1 MSLAITNTSPRIS
14 RLVARLQAQ
23 SSYWLA
29 WVLLAMHMN
38 VNTVDVGYRVK
49 WCAFHHVRCYLN
61 TLMLQLMAGAERLC
75 HIFEWGREL
84 MLYFQMGPRDE
95 KGWEPL
101 VYNVNSPT
109 MLHFVR
115 SRWHLLHAFQFA
127 WNVNSAITSIMQSPR
142 GPVIGKFCSY
152 LACTQWGEVPCVLCS
167 PRQETLRQGW
177 PTCLR
182 LGSTRKV
189 FANLRSNGR

>member
-1 MSLAITNTSPRIS
+1 
-14 RLVARLQAQ
+14 
-23 SSYWLA
+23 
-29 WVLLAMHMN
+29 
-38 VNTVDVGYRVK
+38 
-49 WCAFHHVRCYLN
+49 
-61 TLMLQLMAGAERLC
+61 MLQLMAGAERLC

-127 WNVNSAITSIMQSPR
+127 
-142 GPVIGKFCSY
+142 
-152 LACTQWGEVPCVLCS
+152 
-167 PRQETLRQGW
+167 
-177 PTCLR
+177 
-182 LGSTRKV
+182 
-189 FANLRSNGR
+189 